1 MKTKPEKR
9 NPYDPD
15 PRFALGFA
23 LVIVIS
29 VLLFVAKMSGL
40 I

>member
-1 MKTKPEKR
+1 MKPQKEKR

-15 PRFALGFA
+15 PRFALIFV
-23 LVIVIS
+23 LILIVG
-29 VLLFVAKMSGL
+29 VLLLISKMSGL